1 MEFRQL
7 KHFVAVAETGTI
19 SAASRRLN
27 LAQPAISSSIKKL
40 EMELNMPLLHRRER
54 GVSLTDAGIQ
64 FLQHARQILQQASD
78 ARLSMLA
85 LEGLERGEVKI
96 GVPSMI
102 GSYFLPPLLMAFK
115 HQYANLSLNIIDD
128 GTRNIRQMLL
138 DGELELG
145 VIADTYLRP
154 ELDSA
159 PLIQEEMVVC
169 MAPDHPLAEKE
180 LIEYED
186 FLSHDLVLFQ
196 KSYYHHSL
204 IEKISREMQ
213 IIPKVA
219 FSSNLLP
226 LIKSVIRQ
234 GYAISPMWK
243 VAIQDDDQ
251 IISRPFK
258 QPFYIDLSL
267 AWRRDSY
274 LSRANQVFRDFVLE
288 NVAAG

>member
-7 KHFVAVAETGTI
+7 KHFIAAVEAGTM

-40 EMELNMPLLHRRER
+40 ESELNMPLLHRRER
-54 GVSLTDAGIQ
+54 GVSLTDAGTQ
-64 FLQHARQILQQASD
+64 FLQHARQMLQQASD
-78 ARLSMLA
+78 AKLSMLA
-85 LEGLERGEVKI
+85 LEGLEKGEVKI

-102 GSYFLPPLLMAFK
+102 GSYFLPPMLMAFK

-128 GTRNIRQMLL
+128 GTKNIRQLLL

-159 PLIQEEMVVC
+159 PLIKEEMVVC
-169 MAPDHPLAEKE
+169 MSPDHPLAEKE
-180 LIEYED
+180 LIEYKD

-213 IIPKVA
+213 IVPKVA

-243 VAIQDDDQ
+243 VATQDDDQ
-251 IISRPFK
+251 IITRPFK
-258 QPFYIDLSL
+258 KPFYIDLSL

-274 LSRANQVFRDFVLE
+274 LSRANQVFRDFILE
-288 NVAAG
+288 NVTAG